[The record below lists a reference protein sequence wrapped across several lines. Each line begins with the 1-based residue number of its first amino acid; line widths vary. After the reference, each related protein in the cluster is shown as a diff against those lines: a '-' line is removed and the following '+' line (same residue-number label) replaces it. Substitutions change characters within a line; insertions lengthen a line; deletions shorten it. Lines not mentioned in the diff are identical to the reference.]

1 VKLTEPDTFA
11 SYLSSNA
18 CPRTSRSSRRMRR
31 RALARQQIYEWKE
44 TQLLFL
50 AELNRAQA
58 EMRFTARAKALQY
71 IAGAFAR
78 FSIAG
83 AVSAAAM

>member
-1 VKLTEPDTFA
+1 
-11 SYLSSNA
+11 
-18 CPRTSRSSRRMRR
+18 MRR